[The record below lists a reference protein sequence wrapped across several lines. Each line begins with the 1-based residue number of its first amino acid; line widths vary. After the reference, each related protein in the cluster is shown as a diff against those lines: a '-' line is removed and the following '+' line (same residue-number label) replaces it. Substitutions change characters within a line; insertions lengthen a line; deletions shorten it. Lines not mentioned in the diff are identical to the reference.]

1 MSNISL
7 ISLYITSK
15 RISTFCCYLHMY
27 YEQLMVRINAEMKIY
42 DYISIFMIILFSIGY
57 LNSLENI
64 QFTSFAQDKEQ
75 QQQQQ
80 QQQPPSRNVIVTI
93 PKGSANPEV
102 DITNLSPRQWY
113 DPRSVS
119 INVNDTITWSNNDTE
134 PHTVTSGLGG
144 GISSLLTNS
153 QGNPNGLFDTG
164 LFAAD
169 TSASIKFNESGTF
182 NYFCTV
188 HPWMEGVVHVKNS
201 TTNIPP
207 YAVDQFGNKIDDFP
221 VYNFTQDERVEIGL
235 SWSPSPIVTNERVTF
250 IMDFFEY
257 PENSRLHL
265 WPYNFVILQ
274 NGVEIY
280 RTSEI
285 TQVGSSSQTYGFS
298 APGKTI
304 IKVESANNK
313 SSFVQFGTI
322 VYENPRV
329 TSTEFQNVSNKSF
342 SLLSPLNLV
351 YFVYGII
358 IILPIALVVIIVLY
372 RKKKI

>member
-1 MSNISL
+1 MD
-7 ISLYITSK
+7 
-15 RISTFCCYLHMY
+15 
-27 YEQLMVRINAEMKIY
+27 RINAEMKIY
-42 DYISIFMIILFSIGY
+42 DYISIFMIILISIGY

-75 QQQQQ
+75 QQQ
-80 QQQPPSRNVIVTI
+80 PSSRNVIVTI

-113 DPRSVS
+113 DPRTVS

-182 NYFCTV
+182 NYFCTI

-201 TTNIPP
+201 TIDIPP
-207 YAVDQFGNKIDDFP
+207 YAVDQFGNKIVDFP

-235 SWSPSPIVTNERVTF
+235 SWSPAPIVTKEPVTF
-250 IMDFFEY
+250 IMDFFEF

-265 WPYNFVILQ
+265 WPYHFVILQ

-280 RTSEI
+280 RTSDI

-322 VYENPRV
+322 VYENPRT
-329 TSTEFQNVSNKSF
+329 TSTEFQNVSNNSF

-358 IILPIALVVIIVLY
+358 IILPIALIVIIVLY